1 MKNKVNNNNNNN
13 NNVLTKIYMLNYSY
27 KIYGGVE

>member
-1 MKNKVNNNNNNN
+1 MKNKVNNNNNN

-27 KIYGGVE
+27 KYMEV

>member
-13 NNVLTKIYMLNYSY
+13 KNVLTKIYMLNYSY
-27 KIYGGVE
+27 KYMEV